1 MPNSVSPLLLNR
13 IRMRQVL
20 LMLAI
25 HEHGTLHVA
34 AEHLGMTQ
42 SAASKMLHELEA
54 AVGEILFER
63 EGRGL
68 RLNSAGQAV
77 MNACRGLRG
86 TMTALGNELSRL
98 RQGSA
103 EKIFIGSIMVA
114 LSECLSEALL
124 RIRRIYP
131 LLSVEVRIDTSDRLL
146 EQLRDGGLDIV
157 IGRLPHPGDP
167 SYQEC
172 VFRPIGEEDVL
183 ILASPHHPLVE
194 QARRARVSFA
204 ALLGYPWVLQSKGS
218 PSREVIDQECI
229 SHGLGMLTGF
239 VETSSLVFTAT
250 LLMRENM
257 LAVAPGSI
265 AAQYVKSGLL
275 CIIPYDFTHKLSP
288 WGSIVLQNR
297 HTSPAKDL
305 LLEVLHSGDIPET
318 R

>member
-1 MPNSVSPLLLNR
+1 MPHSAPPLLLNR

-25 HEHGTLHVA
+25 HEHGTLHAA

-54 AVGEILFER
+54 AVGETLFDR

-68 RLNSAGQAV
+68 RLNPAGQAM

-86 TMTALGNELSRL
+86 TMTLLSKELSEL

-103 EKIFIGSIMVA
+103 EKIFIGSILVA
-114 LSECLSEALL
+114 LPECLSDTLL
-124 RIRRIYP
+124 RIKRIYP
-131 LLSVEVRIDTSDRLL
+131 LLSVDVTIGTSDRLL
-146 EQLRDGGLDIV
+146 EQLRDGVLDIV
-157 IGRLPHPGDP
+157 IGRLPRPGDP

-172 VFRPIGEEDVL
+172 VFHPIGEEDVS
-183 ILASPHHPLVE
+183 IIASPRHPLVE
-194 QARRARVSFA
+194 RAKQGRVSFA
-204 ALLGYPWVLQSKGS
+204 ALLDYPWILQSKGS

-229 SHGLGMLTGF
+229 SHGLDMPACF
-239 VETSSLVFTAT
+239 VETSSLIYTAT
-250 LLMRENM
+250 LLTRENM

-265 AAQYVKSGLL
+265 AAQYVESGWLS
-275 CIIPYDFTHKLSP
+275 IVPYDFRHKLSP
-288 WGSIVLQNR
+288 WGSIVRRDR
-297 HTSPAKDL
+297 HGSPAKDM
-305 LLEVLHSGDIPET
+305 LLEVLHSWGSAGT